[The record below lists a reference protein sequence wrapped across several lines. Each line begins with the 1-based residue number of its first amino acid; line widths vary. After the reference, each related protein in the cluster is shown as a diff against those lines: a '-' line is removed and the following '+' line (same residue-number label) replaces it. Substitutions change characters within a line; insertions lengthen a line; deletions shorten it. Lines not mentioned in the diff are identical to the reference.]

1 MKRILTAVFV
11 LLASLTGTTVL
22 AQGGY
27 QVKGVVEDA
36 IGPVIGASVIEQGT
50 TNGVST
56 GLDGDFVLSVSSADA
71 LVEISCI
78 GYASQVFKASEVP
91 AKITLAEDTDF
102 LDEVVVIGYG
112 TVKKSDMTGSIS
124 TVKADQINKGIATS
138 PTDLLQGKSA
148 GVVITAG
155 SGAPGSGNAIRIRG
169 GSSLKANNDPLIVV
183 DGLPISEVGVSGM
196 ADPLSTINPSDIE
209 SFTVLKDASAT
220 AIFGSRASNGVII
233 ITTKKGSKFD
243 NAIHVD
249 VDFTSSMSQNTKYV
263 DVLDGDEIRVLM
275 TKTYGTDSDAYRLL
289 GTANTDWQKEIF
301 RLARTLEGNVSVT
314 GKIGKT
320 NDFYMPYRVSL
331 GYHNQDGTLK
341 TSNMARETVAL
352 SLTPTLLKEHL
363 TVNLNAKGMNID
375 NRFANEGAIGAA
387 VKYDPTQT
395 VYDNNGL
402 NGYTWWNYGKGTFT
416 VDNCNTMA
424 GQNPVALLND
434 RLGKANA
441 KRFVG
446 NAQFDYKIHGFE
458 DLRLNLNLGLDYSR
472 SLGSNHVNPD
482 TEQSMHSTSQ
492 QANNHASGYHETYSQ
507 TRNDQTL
514 EFYVDYSHTFA
525 EKHFVDAMA
534 GYSWSHYYNE
544 SYNETIKADNTPSS
558 DPSYYLA
565 DPKLSMSEYFLVS
578 FFGRVNYSYDN
589 RYLITATLRRDGT
602 SRFANNKWGLF
613 PSVAVSW
620 NVLNEPFMQDNPVLS
635 TFKFRT
641 SWGQTGQQDLN
652 AGNYPSLATYT
663 FNTNACM
670 YPFGKT
676 FVTPITPDGYNA
688 DLKWETTTTLNFGLD
703 WGVLNG
709 RIAGAVDVY
718 SRKTKDLLNWTPV
731 AAGAN
736 LTNYLNANIGDLE
749 NKGVEIEL
757 NAIPVETRDWS
768 WTLGFNAA
776 YNRTIITRLTSDD
789 EREDY
794 YGVDTGG
801 ISGGSGNTI
810 QIHQTG
816 QAPNSFYVYKQ
827 IYDTDGRPIE
837 GAYVD
842 LNGDGV
848 LDAKDKYCFHKAAP
862 DWTFGF
868 NTQVSYKQWT
878 LAASAHANIG
888 NYVYNNVMSD
898 GDLLTDLSTN
908 GFVNNRYYTAD
919 AHNFANYAQ
928 YWSDMYVTD
937 ASFLKLDNVTLRY
950 SFANLFH
957 GASWNGIGGNVF
969 VTVNNV
975 ACLTGYKGID
985 PEIFSGI
992 DNNMYPRPR
1001 TYILGVKLNF

>member
-1 MKRILTAVFV
+1 
-11 LLASLTGTTVL
+11 
-22 AQGGY
+22 
-27 QVKGVVEDA
+27 
-36 IGPVIGASVIEQGT
+36 
-50 TNGVST
+50 
-56 GLDGDFVLSVSSADA
+56 
-71 LVEISCI
+71 
-78 GYASQVFKASEVP
+78 
-91 AKITLAEDTDF
+91 
-102 LDEVVVIGYG
+102 
-112 TVKKSDMTGSIS
+112 
-124 TVKADQINKGIATS
+124 
-138 PTDLLQGKSA
+138 
-148 GVVITAG
+148 
-155 SGAPGSGNAIRIRG
+155 
-169 GSSLKANNDPLIVV
+169 
-183 DGLPISEVGVSGM
+183 
-196 ADPLSTINPSDIE
+196 
-209 SFTVLKDASAT
+209 
-220 AIFGSRASNGVII
+220 
-233 ITTKKGSKFD
+233 
-243 NAIHVD
+243 
-249 VDFTSSMSQNTKYV
+249 
-263 DVLDGDEIRVLM
+263 
-275 TKTYGTDSDAYRLL
+275 
-289 GTANTDWQKEIF
+289 
-301 RLARTLEGNVSVT
+301 
-314 GKIGKT
+314 
-320 NDFYMPYRVSL
+320 
-331 GYHNQDGTLK
+331 
-341 TSNMARETVAL
+341 
-352 SLTPTLLKEHL
+352 
-363 TVNLNAKGMNID
+363 
-375 NRFANEGAIGAA
+375 
-387 VKYDPTQT
+387 
-395 VYDNNGL
+395 
-402 NGYTWWNYGKGTFT
+402 
-416 VDNCNTMA
+416 
-424 GQNPVALLND
+424 
-434 RLGKANA
+434 
-441 KRFVG
+441 
-446 NAQFDYKIHGFE
+446 
-458 DLRLNLNLGLDYSR
+458 
-472 SLGSNHVNPD
+472 
-482 TEQSMHSTSQ
+482 
-492 QANNHASGYHETYSQ
+492 
-507 TRNDQTL
+507 
-514 EFYVDYSHTFA
+514 
-525 EKHFVDAMA
+525 MA